1 MSVVFVIL
9 GFVLICLVLVHI
21 NLHQKKNELY
31 KFIQKVYKTLLIRH
45 KKITKILKLIEET
58 ELSLE
63 IKELNENTL
72 KSVEN
77 NELSPS
83 QRVRVEVLI
92 EDRMNRLIK
101 TLEAK
106 EMSEDLKE
114 AVDSYKKTQKKVE
127 KNKTT
132 YNEMIK
138 EFLEAC
144 NIKPAAWYTA
154 FEKIDTDYPRLL
166 AQSE

>member
-1 MSVVFVIL
+1 MSVIFVIL
-9 GFVLICLVLVHI
+9 GFVLICLILVHV

-31 KFIQKVYKTLLIRH
+31 KFIKKVYKTLMIRH
-45 KKITKILKLIEET
+45 KKISKILMLISESEQT
-58 ELSLE
+58 KEL
-63 IKELNENTL
+63 KELNENTL
-72 KSVEN
+72 KLIEKD
-77 NELSPS
+77 ELSPS

-92 EDRMNRLIK
+92 EDKMNSLIK
-101 TLEAK
+101 SLELKTL
-106 EMSEDLKE
+106 SDDLKAAIE
-114 AVDSYKKTQKKVE
+114 SYKKTQTRVN
-127 KNKTT
+127 KNKTK
-132 YNEMIK
+132 YNEMIQ